1 MHFDLKSISKDAVPK
16 ALEKAERYRL
26 LNEPN
31 LAESICL
38 DILAV
43 LPSHQQALVSLLL
56 ARTDQFDH
64 GVPMKSA
71 EELIPHIEGEYERA
85 YYAGLIWERQ
95 AHAHLS
101 QHGPFTNANAYHALR
116 EAMSHYER
124 AETLRPHGND
134 DAILRWNACARV
146 LSGNSEIRPLP
157 HTEFQ
162 PITGE

>member
-1 MHFDLKSISKDAVPK
+1 MHFDLKSISTDAVPK